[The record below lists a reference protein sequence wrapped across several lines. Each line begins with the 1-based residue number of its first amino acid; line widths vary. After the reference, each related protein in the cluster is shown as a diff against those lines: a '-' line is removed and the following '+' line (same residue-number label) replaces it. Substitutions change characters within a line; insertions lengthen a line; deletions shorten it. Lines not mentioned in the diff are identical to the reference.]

1 MNRPSQA
8 APSSLAERLARAW
21 GRHSLV
27 SFLRHGRRVTF
38 FRQLH
43 ALLTAGIPL
52 PTAFA
57 QLVAYAPDARMG
69 RALAGIARDVK
80 GGGTL
85 GDALGRH
92 ASELDD
98 ANVELIAFAEEAG
111 KLEPVVAAIIGHLE
125 KLQSLRWRA
134 TLMLLWPAYLGASV
148 VFVGPLLEV
157 AQTLKPG
164 MSVGALYLSALAGS
178 LGWAVLGLAGLFAA
192 PLAIA
197 AAGLEVW
204 WDRWLLVIPLVSRSV
219 RGLYAA
225 RFVMTLG
232 LGTDAGME
240 VHRSL
245 KAAVKATGSPSLLVA
260 LPRAEAALRGGS
272 SLTEAVE
279 RLGLLDR
286 STLGTLAVAET
297 TGTLDESLAQ
307 ASRQLESSALRA
319 VQILMVVLVGLIA
332 VALLAKVVGAII
344 GAALE
349 PLRRAADA
357 AGSGN
362 LERL

>member
-21 GRHSLV
+21 GRHPLV
-27 SFLRHGRRVTF
+27 SFLRHGRRVAF

-69 RALAGIARDVK
+69 RALAAIARDVK

-85 GDALGRH
+85 GEALGRH

-178 LGWAVLGLAGLFAA
+178 LGWAVLGLAGLLAA

-204 WDRWLLVIPLVSRSV
+204 WDRWLLVIPLVSRSA

-245 KAAVKATGSPSLLVA
+245 KAAVKATGSPFPISCGFSAIAFLL
-260 LPRAEAALRGGS
+260 L
-272 SLTEAVE
+272 
-279 RLGLLDR
+279 
-286 STLGTLAVAET
+286 
-297 TGTLDESLAQ
+297 
-307 ASRQLESSALRA
+307 
-319 VQILMVVLVGLIA
+319 
-332 VALLAKVVGAII
+332 
-344 GAALE
+344 
-349 PLRRAADA
+349 
-357 AGSGN
+357 
-362 LERL
+362 

>member
-21 GRHSLV
+21 GRHPLV

-85 GDALGRH
+85 GEALGRH

-98 ANVELIAFAEEAG
+98 ANVELVAFAEEAG
-111 KLEPVVAAIIGHLE
+111 

-307 ASRQLESSALRA
+307 ASRELESSALRA